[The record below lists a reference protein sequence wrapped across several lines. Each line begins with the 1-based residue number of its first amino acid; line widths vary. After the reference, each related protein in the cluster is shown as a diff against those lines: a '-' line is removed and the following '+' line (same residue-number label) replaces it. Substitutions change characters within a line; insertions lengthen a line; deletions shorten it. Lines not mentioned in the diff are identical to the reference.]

1 MKKLNIVLT
10 IMGLA
15 GMIIMSLLAI
25 VESESGKLG
34 SLVSAIPACILF
46 ASLFIAGYV
55 SLEKK

>member
-1 MKKLNIVLT
+1 
-10 IMGLA
+10 
-15 GMIIMSLLAI
+15 MSLLAI
-25 VESESGKLG
+25 AESESGKLG